1 MNMHPFRFAAIGLAH
16 GHVFDMTRRL
26 QEAGAE
32 LVACWDDDPVNLAAF
47 ARAYPSADTTRAV
60 DALLEDRAIDLIVSA
75 AIHDERATLGIRAL
89 QHDKDFLCTKP
100 GFTTLEQLEAVRR
113 AHAATGRRYI
123 VYFGE
128 RFGNPAT
135 VRASEVVHSGAIGC
149 IVHTAGFGPHRLLG
163 RVERPAWVF
172 QRARYGGILNDLAS
186 HQIDQFLHFTGSQS
200 VEIAAATVANHHH
213 PQFADFEDYGELL
226 LRGEAATGFIRVDW
240 LSPAGLDTWG
250 DVRLFLLG
258 TEGYIEVRKT
268 WDVQGRAGTD
278 HLFLVDNRG
287 EHYIAAEDTRL
298 TFMRDFLAD
307 LQQRTETAVAQAH
320 IFRVSELALH
330 AQAQAHRLTLT
341 SACL

>member
-1 MNMHPFRFAAIGLAH
+1 MTKFAAIGLAH

-32 LVACWDDDPVNLAAF
+32 LVACWDDDPANLAAF
-47 ARAYPSADTTRAV
+47 ARAYPAAHHERTAD
-60 DALLEDRAIDLIVSA
+60 DLLADPTLSLIVSA
-75 AIHDERATLGIRAL
+75 AIHDERAALGIQAME
-89 QHDKDFLCTKP
+89 HGKDFLCTKP
-100 GFTTLEQLEAVRR
+100 GFTTLAQVDAVRR
-113 AHAATGRRYI
+113 AYVATGRRYT

-135 VRASEVVHSGAIGC
+135 VLASELVHSGAIGRV
-149 IVHTAGFGPHRLLG
+149 VHTAGFGPHRLFG

-186 HQIDQFLHFTGSQS
+186 HQIDQFLHFTGSATA
-200 VEIAAATVANHHH
+200 EIVAATVANHHH
-213 PQFADFEDYGELL
+213 PQFAEFEDFGELL
-226 LRGEAATGFIRVDW
+226 LRGDAATGFIRVDW

-278 HLFLVDNRG
+278 HLFLVDGHG
-287 EHYIAAEDTRL
+287 ERYIAAADTPL
-298 TFMRDFLAD
+298 TFMRDYLAD
-307 LQQRTETAVAQAH
+307 LRDRTEHAITQAH
-320 IFRVSELALH
+320 VFTVSALALH
-330 AQAQAHRLTLT
+330 AQAQAQMLAPLATQP
-341 SACL
+341 

>member
-1 MNMHPFRFAAIGLAH
+1 MTKFAAIGLAH

-32 LVACWDDDPVNLAAF
+32 LVACWDDDPANLAAF
-47 ARAYPSADTTRAV
+47 ARAYPAAHHERTAD
-60 DALLEDRAIDLIVSA
+60 DLLADPTLSLIVSA
-75 AIHDERATLGIRAL
+75 AIHDERAALGIQAME
-89 QHDKDFLCTKP
+89 HGKDFLCTKP
-100 GFTTLEQLEAVRR
+100 GFTTLEQVDAVRR
-113 AHAATGRRYI
+113 VHTATGRRYT

-135 VRASEVVHSGAIGC
+135 VLASELVHSGAIGRV
-149 IVHTAGFGPHRLLG
+149 VHTAGFGPHRLFG

-186 HQIDQFLHFTGSQS
+186 HQIDQFLHFTGSATA
-200 VEIAAATVANHHH
+200 EIVAATVANHHH
-213 PQFADFEDYGELL
+213 PQFAEFEDFGELL
-226 LRGEAATGFIRVDW
+226 LRGDGATGFIRVDW

-278 HLFLVDNRG
+278 HLFLVDGHG
-287 EHYIAAEDTRL
+287 ERYIAAADTPL
-298 TFMRDFLAD
+298 TFMRDYLAD
-307 LQQRTETAVAQAH
+307 LRDRTEHAITQAH
-320 IFRVSELALH
+320 VFTVSALALH
-330 AQAQAHRLTLT
+330 AQAQAQMLAPLATQP
-341 SACL
+341 